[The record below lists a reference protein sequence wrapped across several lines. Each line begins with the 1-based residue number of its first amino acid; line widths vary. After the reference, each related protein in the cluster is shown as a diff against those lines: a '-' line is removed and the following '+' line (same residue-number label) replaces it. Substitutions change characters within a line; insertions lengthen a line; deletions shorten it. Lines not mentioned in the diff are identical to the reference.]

1 MGFVMDS
8 GDELLIGGD
17 ELFFTERFIAHYN
30 FMLEDYV
37 PNYDKPIAFFLSC
50 SKHKPY
56 NRSPYRRVLNA
67 MLEKKIGI
75 RDLSQFYTI
84 SEPAIVVPEELDETN
99 ITQYDF
105 PPDLMKAEGR
115 EIFVNRLANLLP
127 KLLAAHKILFY
138 ILPRHHRGIFEEAL
152 AKARTG
158 PNAKLLTRKLVYAP
172 PLTYNLPKA
181 RKIIE
186 ETLLENSF
194 KIESR

>member
-1 MGFVMDS
+1 MDS

-75 RDLSQFYTI
+75 RDL
-84 SEPAIVVPEELDETN
+84 
-99 ITQYDF
+99 
-105 PPDLMKAEGR
+105 
-115 EIFVNRLANLLP
+115 
-127 KLLAAHKILFY
+127 
-138 ILPRHHRGIFEEAL
+138 
-152 AKARTG
+152 
-158 PNAKLLTRKLVYAP
+158 
-172 PLTYNLPKA
+172 
-181 RKIIE
+181 
-186 ETLLENSF
+186 
-194 KIESR
+194 